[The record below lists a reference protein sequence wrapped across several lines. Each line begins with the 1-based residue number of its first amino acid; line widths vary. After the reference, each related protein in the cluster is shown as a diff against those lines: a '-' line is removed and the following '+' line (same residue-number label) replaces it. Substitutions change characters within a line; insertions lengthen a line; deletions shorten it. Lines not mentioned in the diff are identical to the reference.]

1 MLSSEREGLKQGG
14 NFRGSFYLTEI
25 KQVHSIVDN
34 LVYNLFIFRMIG
46 TETEWLCGTIN
57 KINKIIIE

>member
-25 KQVHSIVDN
+25 KQVHSEDD
-34 LVYNLFIFRMIG
+34 
-46 TETEWLCGTIN
+46 
-57 KINKIIIE
+57 KIIIIDTFEGCQVLLEHH